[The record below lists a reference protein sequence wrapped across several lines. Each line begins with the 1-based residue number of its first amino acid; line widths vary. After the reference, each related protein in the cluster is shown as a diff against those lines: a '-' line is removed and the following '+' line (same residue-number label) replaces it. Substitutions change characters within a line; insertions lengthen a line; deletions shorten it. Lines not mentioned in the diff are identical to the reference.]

1 MVSEVRYTPAM
12 SDTLQVEDVVV
23 GDGDECAAGQ
33 SVDVHYTGY
42 LTNGTKFDS
51 SVDRGRPFSFALG
64 AGQVIAGWDQGVA
77 GMRVGGKRKLTIPP
91 HLGYGDRGAGGVIP
105 PGATLVF
112 DVELLGVALLP
123 RASGSLT
130 MGIDVGHAAPDFTL
144 DSDTAGEVTLSA
156 LRGGPVVLFFYPRDM
171 TPGCTTEACDFR
183 DRLERVQ
190 SAGAQVFGVSRDSLA
205 SHEKFRAKHGL
216 NYPLLTDPD
225 HAVHEAYGAWG
236 EKKLYGKVSVGC
248 IRTTVLVDADGV
260 VREIWSKVRV
270 KGHAEDVI
278 AALGALS

>member
-1 MVSEVRYTPAM
+1 MGDWFA
-12 SDTLQVEDVVV
+12 V
-23 GDGDECAAGQ
+23 G
-33 SVDVHYTGY
+33 
-42 LTNGTKFDS
+42 K
-51 SVDRGRPFSFALG
+51 
-64 AGQVIAGWDQGVA
+64 
-77 GMRVGGKRKLTIPP
+77 K
-91 HLGYGDRGAGGVIP
+91 
-105 PGATLVF
+105 
-112 DVELLGVALLP
+112 
-123 RASGSLT
+123 
-130 MGIDVGHAAPDFTL
+130 APDFTL
-144 DSDTAGEVTLSA
+144 PADDGSKVELSE
-156 LRGGPVVLFFYPRDM
+156 LRGTPVVLYFYPRDD
-171 TPGCTTEACDFR
+171 TPGCTREACAFR
-183 DRLERVQ
+183 DRKAQLTRL
-190 SAGAQVFGVSRDSLA
+190 GAKVLGVSTDGIP